1 MKQPIEFDLGD
12 PEPAPRVYT
21 CTVCG
26 TTGPWGPT
34 WSWYG
39 AWRDVDLNPEKII
52 TCCSVACRKQ
62 HAADNGNDSKLEAS

>member
-1 MKQPIEFDLGD
+1 MKQSIEFDLTDG
-12 PEPAPRVYT
+12 EPLARVHI

-39 AWRDVDLNPEKII
+39 AWRDVDENPEKIVK
-52 TCCSVACRKQ
+52 CCSVVCRKQ
-62 HAADNGNDSKLEAS
+62 HAADNGNDSGLVAP